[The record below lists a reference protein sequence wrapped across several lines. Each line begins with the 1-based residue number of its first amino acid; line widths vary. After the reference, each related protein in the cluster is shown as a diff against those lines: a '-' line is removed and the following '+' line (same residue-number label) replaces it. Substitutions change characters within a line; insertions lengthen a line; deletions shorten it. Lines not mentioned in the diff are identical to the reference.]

1 MISLSPQ
8 SFFSFFSTDMPE
20 PGLFSFHRLCV
31 RRFCRNRGGWPTMVT
46 QASQK
51 GEGQTQFGWHR
62 QNMFSERVSVSV
74 EGQWEGAEWVPVKQS
89 RYFNVK
95 RQSYKFIYLLSP
107 DPAFHSIP
115 CWDGWVRHNALACHN
130 IEKNWNQEERPPD
143 ALLSL
148 QFPHN

>member
-1 MISLSPQ
+1 
-8 SFFSFFSTDMPE
+8 
-20 PGLFSFHRLCV
+20 
-31 RRFCRNRGGWPTMVT
+31 MVT

-51 GEGQTQFGWHR
+51 GEGQTLFGWHR

-74 EGQWEGAEWVPVKQS
+74 EGQREGAEWVPVKQS

-115 CWDGWVRHNALACHN
+115 CWDG
-130 IEKNWNQEERPPD
+130 
-143 ALLSL
+143 
-148 QFPHN
+148 